1 MDTPREHFASRLGF
15 IFMTAGCAIGLGNV
29 WRFPYVAGQN
39 GGGLFVLLYL
49 ACLLLFGIPVL
60 MMELAVG
67 RAGQST
73 FPGSFRKLK
82 QSSFP
87 WQKPAYLLFSGNL
100 ILLMF
105 YTVITGWLLYYAAGF
120 AIRNPGIYEKDFFG
134 GLTGSWQKQTVYML
148 ASLLI
153 TVLICAGGVRK
164 TIEKSIKYMMGGL
177 FILLGV
183 LVIYSLTRKGAGAG
197 VKFLLMPKFE
207 AVREVGLGN
216 MLHAAMTQAFFTL
229 SLGIGSIAICGSY
242 IGKERS
248 LMQEGLWIILLD
260 TIVAVSAGL
269 IIFPTCMA
277 NGINPGAGPELIFVT
292 LPKVFSSI
300 TGGFILGVVFFIF
313 LAIAALSTLVAVFE
327 NLVAFGMDEFHWDR
341 KKSCLIFGIALA
353 VLCLPC
359 VFGFNL
365 WANFHPLGGKSNI
378 LDLEDFIV
386 SANLLPLGALYLTI
400 FCASRYGWNMDNFF
414 TEVNTGTGKKF
425 PLWMK
430 NYIRFGIPVILI
442 ALWAIGI
449 VKIFV

>member
-1 MDTPREHFASRLGF
+1 
-15 IFMTAGCAIGLGNV
+15 MTAGCAIGLGNV
-29 WRFPYVAGQN
+29 WRFPYVAGAN

-49 ACLLLFGIPVL
+49 ACLLLFGVPVL
-60 MMELAVG
+60 MLELAVG

-82 QSSFP
+82 QGKFP
-87 WQKPAYLLFSGNL
+87 WQKPAYVLFSGNL

-120 AIRNPGIYEKDFFG
+120 AGADKGVYENGFFG
-134 GLTGSWQKQTVYML
+134 ELISSPEKQTLYML
-148 ASLLI
+148 AALLI
-153 TVLICAGGVRK
+153 TVLICLGGVRK
-164 TIEKSIKYMMGGL
+164 TIEKSIKYMIGGL
-177 FILLGV
+177 FILLGG
-183 LVIYSLTRKGAGAG
+183 LVIYSLTREGAAEG

-207 AVREVGLGN
+207 AVKEVGLGQ

-229 SLGIGSIAICGSY
+229 SLGIGSVAICGSY

-260 TIVAVSAGL
+260 TTVAVASGL

-277 NGINPGAGPELIFVT
+277 NGIDPGAGPELIFVT
-292 LPKVFSSI
+292 LPKVFSNI
-300 TGGFILGVVFFIF
+300 AGGFALGLLFFIF

-327 NLVAFGMDEFHWDR
+327 NLVAFGMEEFHWGR

-353 VLCLPC
+353 VLCMPC
-359 VFGFNL
+359 IWGFNL
-365 WANFHPLGGKSNI
+365 WSGFHPLGGSSNI

-386 SANLLPLGALYLTI
+386 SANLLPLGALYMTI
-400 FCASRYGWNMDNFF
+400 FCMSRYGWGAENCFA
-414 TEVNTGTGKKF
+414 EINTGKGKKF
-425 PLWMK
+425 PEWTK
-430 NYIRFGIPVILI
+430 NYLRFIIPVILVL
-442 ALWAIGI
+442 LWGIGI